1 LAATPMRSASQGR
14 FATVGLPV
22 YTGAMNALRA
32 LAIAT
37 CCLLPLSALAQWQ
50 WIDKGGRR
58 VFSDQAP
65 PADVPAKNIL
75 KGPKGKPMPTSV
87 EEAGPATAASTA
99 AAASSAPKV
108 SGRDKDL
115 EARKKQADA
124 AEAEKKKA
132 AEREVEQAKAE
143 NCKRAKESKSNYDS
157 GVRLSRMNEKGER
170 EILDD
175 SQRATE
181 SRRLGEIIA
190 RDCTA

>member
-1 LAATPMRSASQGR
+1 LAATPVRSASQGR

-132 AEREVEQAKAE
+132 AEREIEQAKAE
-143 NCKRAKESKSNYDS
+143 NCKRARESKSNYDS

-181 SRRLGEIIA
+181 SKRLGEIIA